1 MSETLIK
8 VSKKGLG
15 VFNTAIS
22 GAYAFLEAVGYVA
35 RVDGIS
41 MKMCFESCLLR

>member
-8 VSKKGLG
+8 VSKVGLW
-15 VFNTAIS
+15 VFMTAIP
-22 GAYAFLEAVGYVA
+22 GAYAFREAKGYVP

-41 MKMCFESCLLR
+41 MQVCFESCLLK